1 MQSNAVRTTS
11 GKIEGQRAHPPV
23 HRVPGKP
30 DQSQRNE
37 RLDLAFG
44 RHGRRH
50 HQCRRARTS
59 CPAVKAEAGALDHS
73 HFGCGA
79 YRRDCYR
86 SLLSDLNRR
95 TCGMACGAPSSLH
108 DAANSI
114 ATVVST
120 NVLSPKVAVL
130 WAAFFNFIAFLVF
143 GLQVAQTMGTGIVSD
158 DAINGSGP
166 CSAPSPGTP
175 SPGGPGYRRAARM
188 RWSAGWSAPAWR
200 PPEAGPSYGAE

>member
-1 MQSNAVRTTS
+1 MDA
-11 GKIEGQRAHPPV
+11 AHLGLGLV
-23 HRVPGKP
+23 VF
-30 DQSQRNE
+30 
-37 RLDLAFG
+37 LIAF
-44 RHGRRH
+44 
-50 HQCRRARTS
+50 
-59 CPAVKAEAGALDHS
+59 ALLFDVMN
-73 HFGCGA
+73 G
-79 YRRDCYR
+79 
-86 SLLSDLNRR
+86 
-95 TCGMACGAPSSLH
+95 LH

-143 GLQVAQTMGTGIVSD
+143 GLQVAQTMGTGIVSTMRSM
-158 DAINGSGP
+158 AAFCLRP